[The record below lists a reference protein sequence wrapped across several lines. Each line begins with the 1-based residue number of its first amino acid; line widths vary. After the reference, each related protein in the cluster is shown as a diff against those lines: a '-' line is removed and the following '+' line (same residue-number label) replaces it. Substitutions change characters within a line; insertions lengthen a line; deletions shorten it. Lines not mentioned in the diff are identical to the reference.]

1 VVLHNDNTKSF
12 WYPLDNA
19 AKIYPAIQTDE
30 LTNVYRIAV
39 VLKERVKIAHLINII
54 PTLEKRFP
62 YYKVTLKKGFFWYY
76 LEQTNTPIQLIV
88 DKGIPCRTFHQKRN
102 EQLLFRILVVKNRIS
117 IEFSH
122 ILTDGGGAFRFFQY
136 LLLQYFQ
143 QEGMD
148 VRGPLKEFAVNPE
161 ILHHEFVDS
170 YQQYFK
176 KEVPPNVKRAKS
188 FHLPYPLK
196 RKPRF
201 DVLAGI
207 IPIDEIKNVAKK
219 KEVNI
224 TVYLIALY
232 LYVLQDIHKALP
244 EYSRYKKNKILR
256 IQVPVNLR
264 NIYPSKT
271 MRNFSL
277 FVMPEID
284 LRLGHYTFDEI
295 IKIVYHKIQ
304 LETDEKL
311 INKIIARN
319 VGGER
324 KILVKGIPLFL
335 KSLLLNYK
343 YYSMGANQYSGVVTN
358 LGNVQFPEAIQQK
371 MDYFI
376 LTAPPP
382 NKKLKIN
389 CGIIGFNNKL
399 VLSFGNITISKEF
412 ERKFFNFLVQQGI
425 NVKLS
430 KYETHGL
437 L

>member
-1 VVLHNDNTKSF
+1 MVLHNDNTKSF

-39 VLKERVKIAHLINII
+39 VLKDRVKIAHLINII

-76 LEQTNTPIQLIV
+76 LEQTNTPVQLIV
-88 DKGIPCRTFHQKRN
+88 DKGIPCRTFNQKRN
-102 EQLLFRILVVKNRIS
+102 EQLLFRILVIKNRIS

-143 QEGMD
+143 QEGID
-148 VRGPLKEFAVNPE
+148 VRESLKEFAVNPE
-161 ILHHEFVDS
+161 IPHNEFVDS

-176 KEVPPNVKRAKS
+176 KEVPPNVKRPKS

-201 DVLAGI
+201 DVLVGI
-207 IPIDEIKNVAKK
+207 IPIDEIRNVAKK

-232 LYVLQDIHKALP
+232 LYVLQDIHKTLP
-244 EYSRYKKNKILR
+244 EYSSYKKNKILR
-256 IQVPVNLR
+256 VQVPVNLR
-264 NIYPSKT
+264 NIYSSKT

-284 LRLGHYTFDEI
+284 LRLGNYSFDEI
-295 IKIVYHKIQ
+295 LKIVYHKIQ
-304 LETDEKL
+304 LETDQKL

-358 LGNVQFPEAIQQK
+358 LGNVKFPEAIQQK

-382 NKKLKIN
+382 NRKLKIN
-389 CGIIGFNNKL
+389 CGIIGFNDKL

-412 ERKFFNFLVQQGI
+412 ERKFFNFLVHQGI

-430 KYETHGL
+430 KY
-437 L
+437 

>member
-1 VVLHNDNTKSF
+1 MLNNNNTKSF

-19 AKIYPAIQTDE
+19 AKIYPAIQSDE

-39 VLKERVKIAHLINII
+39 VLKERVKIANLINIL
-54 PTLEKRFP
+54 PQLEERFP

-76 LEQTNTPIQLIV
+76 LEQTNTPLQLIV
-88 DKGIPCRTFHQKRN
+88 DKSILCRAFDQKRN
-102 EQLLFRILVVKNRIS
+102 EKLLFRILVIKNRIS

-122 ILTDGGGAFRFFQY
+122 ILTDGGGSFRFFQY
-136 LLLQYFQ
+136 LLLLYFQ
-143 QEGMD
+143 QEGID
-148 VRGPLKEFAVNPE
+148 VRKSLKEFSVTPQLIHN
-161 ILHHEFVDS
+161 EFIDS
-170 YQQYFK
+170 YKEYFK
-176 KEVPPNVKRAKS
+176 KEVPPNFKRPKS
-188 FHLPYPLK
+188 FHIPFPLN

-201 DVLAGI
+201 DVLVAVM
-207 IPIDEIKNVAKK
+207 PLDEIKKVAQE

-224 TVYLIALY
+224 TVYITALY
-232 LYVLQDIHKALP
+232 LYVLQDIHKTLP
-244 EYSRYKKNKILR
+244 EYSRYRKNKILR

-324 KILVKGIPLFL
+324 KIIVKSIPLFL
-335 KSLLLNYK
+335 KSLILNYK

-358 LGNVQFPEAIQQK
+358 IGKVNLPEAVEKKI
-371 MDYFI
+371 DHFI
-376 LTAPPP
+376 LTPPPP

-412 ERKFFNFLVQQGI
+412 EKKFFNFLVQQRI

-430 KYETHGL
+430 KY
-437 L
+437 

>member
-1 VVLHNDNTKSF
+1 MVLHNDNTKSF

-39 VLKERVKIAHLINII
+39 VLKDRVKIAHLINII

-88 DKGIPCRTFHQKRN
+88 DKGIPCRTFNQKRN
-102 EQLLFRILVVKNRIS
+102 EKLLFRILVIKNRIS

-143 QEGMD
+143 QEGID
-148 VRGPLKEFAVNPE
+148 VRESLKEFAVNPE
-161 ILHHEFVDS
+161 ILHNEFVDS

-176 KEVPPNVKRAKS
+176 KEVPPNVKRPKS

-201 DVLAGI
+201 DVLVGI
-207 IPIDEIKNVAKK
+207 IPIDEIRNVAKK

-232 LYVLQDIHKALP
+232 LYVLQDIHKTLP
-244 EYSRYKKNKILR
+244 EYSSYKKNKILR
-256 IQVPVNLR
+256 VQVPVNLR
-264 NIYPSKT
+264 NIYSSKT

-284 LRLGHYTFDEI
+284 LRLGNYSFDEI
-295 IKIVYHKIQ
+295 LKIVYHKIQ
-304 LETDEKL
+304 LETDQKL

-358 LGNVQFPEAIQQK
+358 LGNVKFPEAIQQK

-382 NKKLKIN
+382 NRKLKIN
-389 CGIIGFNNKL
+389 CGIIGFNDKL

-412 ERKFFNFLVQQGI
+412 ERKFFNFLVHQGI

-430 KYETHGL
+430 KY
-437 L
+437 